1 MKIPIRTTKNNFHRK
16 MLEVLKIFPPISNLR
31 PKELDVL
38 GEIMKQNE
46 AYRTLS
52 KSKRRMIILS
62 KENKKE
68 IQNRLKISPAFMN
81 NILTTLRKYRLL
93 TRENDL
99 IPLLDI
105 IPDNKFTV
113 EIEFR
118 TDASEDN

>member
-16 MLEVLKIFPPISNLR
+16 MLEVLKIFSPISNLR

-62 KENKKE
+62 KENKKD
-68 IQNRLKISPAFMN
+68 IQDRLKISPAFMN

>member
-62 KENKKE
+62 KENKKD
-68 IQNRLKISPAFMN
+68 IQDRLKISPAFMN

>member
-38 GEIMKQNE
+38 GEIMRQNE

-118 TDASEDN
+118 TDASENN

>member
-38 GEIMKQNE
+38 SEIMKQNE

-62 KENKKE
+62 KENKKD
-68 IQNRLKISPAFMN
+68 IQDRLKISPAFMN

>member
-62 KENKKE
+62 KENKKD

>member
-38 GEIMKQNE
+38 GEIMRQNE